1 MSRRTKNSLKRREP
15 VCFALRCLLYV
26 VYGVPLLWIVLTSL
40 KRQGDVLS
48 SQASIFFTPTLDAYR
63 DALSNPQLFSSLKQS
78 IIIAAGAM
86 LLCLLFSVPL
96 AYALAKVNSKIVV
109 LGLSLLII
117 LQMIPQTANIIPL
130 FTIYSRLGLLDNTF
144 GVILADAIMLIP
156 WATLLI
162 RPFYAVIPDALEE
175 ASAIDG
181 AGRFRT
187 FFMIV
192 LPIVRNGIF
201 TVGALIFLSAWG
213 EMMYAINLFLTP
225 AKYPMSA
232 LIAQQTS
239 SFGVDWPSMMAFAT
253 ISAIPVLIVY
263 SVSYRQLRDGLTV
276 GSVK

>member
-1 MSRRTKNSLKRREP
+1 MRSRKNPLRRREP
-15 VCFALRCLLYV
+15 VCFAVRCLLYV
-26 VYGVPLLWIVLTSL
+26 IYGVPLVWIVLTSL
-40 KRQGDVLS
+40 KRQGDVLK

-63 DALSNPQLFSSLKQS
+63 ELLADPQMFSSLKQS
-78 IIIAAGAM
+78 IIIAAGTM
-86 LLCLLFSVPL
+86 LLCLFFAVPL
-96 AYALAKVNSKIVV
+96 AYALAKVNSTVVV
-109 LGLSLLII
+109 LCLSLLII

-130 FTIYSRLGLLDNTF
+130 FTIYSRLGILNNTAA
-144 GVILADAIMLIP
+144 VVVADAVMLIP

-187 FFMIV
+187 FFLIV

-201 TVGALIFLSAWG
+201 TVGALLFLSAWG
-213 EMMYAINLFLTP
+213 EMMYAINLFLDP

-239 SFGVDWPSMMAFAT
+239 SFGVDWPAMMALAV
-253 ISAIPVLIVY
+253 ISAVPVLIVY
-263 SVSYRQLRDGLTV
+263 AFSYRQLRDGLTV

>member
-239 SFGVDWPSMMAFAT
+239 SFGVDWPSMMAFAA